1 MAQSAEGWG
10 PRPSEGSCLSTESR
24 GRAVAYPTC
33 LSGNLIPGHETFSI
47 YQIGFQPLVP
57 D

>member
-10 PRPSEGSCLSTESR
+10 LRPSEGSCLSTESR